1 MVPGSSPGGTT
12 ETLTVTVSVFLFLIN
27 IFYSLTL
34 LFQKIIMSI
43 TNEQE
48 LIGMQ
53 KVSEAVA
60 FTLKEMINYA
70 KVGMTTKDLDEYGA
84 KILSDFGAKSAPYL
98 TYGFP
103 GWTCISVDNEFCHGI
118 PSSERVLKEGDLINI
133 DVSAELNGYWADNG
147 GSFIIG
153 NDINQHQRLV
163 DASKEILEKTINNIK
178 GGVKIAD
185 IGFLMETEAK
195 KRGFKVIKNL
205 GGHGVGRSLHEEPDE
220 LMNYKNRYD
229 NRRFKK
235 NSVVAIETF
244 ISTDSTIAVELNDGW
259 TMVGNKGGYMAQH
272 EHTIVITDGKPI
284 ILTKMNE
291 ILN

>member
-1 MVPGSSPGGTT
+1 
-12 ETLTVTVSVFLFLIN
+12 
-27 IFYSLTL
+27 
-34 LFQKIIMSI
+34 MSI

-48 LIGMQ
+48 LIGIQ

-60 FTLKEMINYA
+60 YTLREMTNYA
-70 KVGMTTKDLDEYGA
+70 QPGMTTKDLDEYGA
-84 KILSDFGAKSAPYL
+84 KILADFGAKSAPYL

-103 GWTCISVDNEFCHGI
+103 GWTCISVDKEFCHGI
-118 PSSERVLKEGDLINI
+118 PSEQRVLKEGDLINI
-133 DVSAELNGYWADNG
+133 DVSAELGGYWADNG

-153 NDINQHQRLV
+153 KDINQHQRLV
-163 DASKEILEKTINNIK
+163 DASKAILEKAINNIK
-178 GGVKIAD
+178 GGIKIAD

-205 GGHGVGRSLHEEPDE
+205 GGHGVGRSLHEQPDE
-220 LMNYKNRYD
+220 LMNYRNRFD
-229 NRRFKK
+229 QRRFRK

-244 ISTDSTIAVELNDGW
+244 ISTDSNVAVELNDGW

-272 EHTIVITDGKPI
+272 EHTIIVTDGKPI
-284 ILTKMNE
+284 ILTQMNE

>member
-1 MVPGSSPGGTT
+1 
-12 ETLTVTVSVFLFLIN
+12 
-27 IFYSLTL
+27 
-34 LFQKIIMSI
+34 MSI
-43 TNEQE
+43 ANEQE

-53 KVSEAVA
+53 KASEAVA
-60 FTLKEMINYA
+60 YTLKEMINYA
-70 KVGMTTKDLDEYGA
+70 QPGMTTKDLDEYGA
-84 KILSDFGAKSAPYL
+84 KILSGFGAKSAPYL

-118 PSSERVLKEGDLINI
+118 PTDQRVLKEGDLINI
-133 DVSAELNGYWADNG
+133 DVSAELNGFWSDNG

-153 NDINQHQRLV
+153 KDINQHQKLV
-163 DASKEILEKTINNIK
+163 DASKDILQKAINSIK
-178 GGVKIAD
+178 GGVRIAD

-205 GGHGVGRSLHEEPDE
+205 AGHGIGRSLHEQPDE
-220 LMNYKNRYD
+220 LLNYRNRFD

-244 ISTDSTIAVELNDGW
+244 ISTTSNNAVELKDGW

-272 EHTIVITDGKPI
+272 EHTIVVTDGKPI
-284 ILTKMNE
+284 ILTQMNE